1 MAHLLI
7 DNQDLGHNNSK
18 KPEEENYDKDVA
30 FLGLVWLGA
39 FGHVNNELN
48 MELFLHFCLFVC
60 CVSCLSELRMMRLQQ
75 DGWV

>member
-18 KPEEENYDKDVA
+18 KPEEENDDNDVA
-30 FLGLVWLGA
+30 FLGLVWLGV
-39 FGHVNNELN
+39 FGRVNLEL
-48 MELFLHFCLFVC
+48 LLHFCLFVC
-60 CVSCLSELRMMRLQQ
+60 CVSCLSELRMTMLQQ